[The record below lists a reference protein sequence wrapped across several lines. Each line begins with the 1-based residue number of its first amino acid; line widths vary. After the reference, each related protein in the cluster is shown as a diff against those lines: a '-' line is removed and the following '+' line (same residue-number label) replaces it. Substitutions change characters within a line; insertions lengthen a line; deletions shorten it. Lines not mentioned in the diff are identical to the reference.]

1 LEEIQLKKT
10 EYAFGRSKVFI
21 RNPKSLLDL
30 EEKRRARN
38 IQLLIKIQ
46 STFRAWRQRTKYQ
59 KMKKSATTIK
69 ARYKGYKARSA
80 YVKQRNA
87 AILIQSIV
95 RMWKHRKVCRA
106 LCIYCLFIP

>member
-1 LEEIQLKKT
+1 
-10 EYAFGRSKVFI
+10 VFI
-21 RNPKSLLDL
+21 RNPKSLLEL
-30 EEKRRARN
+30 EDKRRARN

-46 STFRAWRQRTKYQ
+46 ALFRSWRERTKYQ

-69 ARYKGYKARSA
+69 SHYKGFKARAA

-95 RMWKHRKVCRA
+95 RMWKHRKVGCH
-106 LCIYCLFIP
+106 